1 MKFQQLTVYDL
12 LEDREELD
20 FDKSILKKIKGLEEL
35 LGKIPE
41 YEITLKKP
49 DFKGRIV
56 KRAIWVGYFHS
67 ISDSGW
73 NYDKEEVRSWRK
85 VKEVNNEL

>member
-12 LEDREELD
+12 LEDRDELD
-20 FDKSILKKIKGLEEL
+20 FDRSILKQIKGLEEL
-35 LGKIPE
+35 RGKIPE
-41 YEITLKKP
+41 YEITLKQP

-73 NYDKEEVRSWRK
+73 NYEKAEVRSWRK
-85 VKEVNNEL
+85 VKEVWGK